1 MSQLRVGYVPINEDL
16 ISAPGD
22 YRRFAWYAENKGITF
37 EIADFNK
44 KYDLVV
50 LTEAADISVWNKYKH
65 GKIVYDLIDPYLAIS
80 KRNISGLLRAP
91 VKSIFGQ
98 YKKFT
103 FNNWNV
109 IRKMCT
115 RADAVIC
122 STVEQKKDITPYC
135 DNVKII
141 LDSHVDI
148 VTKIK
153 KNYECGDVIKIVW
166 EGLPSSIQQLAV
178 LSNVFYKLNG
188 MFNIELHVVT
198 DLYGYRFL
206 GKYLKTSTKSL
217 SSRIFSKVVVHEWSK
232 DEFSNIV
239 CSCDIAVIPVRLNDE
254 FSAGRPENKL
264 LLFWKMAIPT
274 VTSSTLSYKRT
285 MKEVGFKLACEDE
298 RDWINSLARLIENVE
313 FRKEVGERG
322 LKYVDEKFNKESL
335 IRQWD
340 MVFNSLGFYF

>member
-22 YRRFAWYAENKGITF
+22 YRRFVWYAENKGITF

-50 LTEAADISVWNKYKH
+50 LTEAADISLWNKYKH
-65 GKIVYDLIDPYLAIS
+65 GKIVYDFIDPYLEIS
-80 KRNISGLLRAP
+80 KRNITGLLRAP
-91 VKSIFGQ
+91 VKSISGQ

-153 KNYECGDVIKIVW
+153 KNYECGDVVKIVW
-166 EGLPSSIQQLAV
+166 EGLPSSLKQLVV
-178 LSNVFYKLNG
+178 LSNVLHKLNG

-206 GKYLKTSTKSL
+206 GKYLKTSTVSL
-217 SSRIFSKVVVHEWSK
+217 SSRIFSKIVVHEWSK

-274 VTSSTLSYKRT
+274 VTSSTLSYKRA
-285 MKEVGFKLACEDE
+285 MKEAGIKLVCEDE
-298 RDWINSLARLIENVE
+298 RDWINSLARLIENIE
-313 FRKEVGERG
+313 FRKEVGGRG
-322 LKYVDEKFNKESL
+322 LKYVDEKFNKESH
-335 IRQWD
+335 IREWD